1 MAGVSALA
9 VPQKKTDGMK
19 GMLIAFAVVILILAF
34 MWWMYN
40 DKKPVTPNRSRAKK
54 QSTKEMAN
62 SLYKRLDRRG
72 GANDTTMRSLRGL
85 GRKKT

>member
-1 MAGVSALA
+1 MADVPVLA
-9 VPQKKTDGMK
+9 VPQKKTDGTK
-19 GMLIAFAVVILILAF
+19 GMLIAFAVVVLILAF
-34 MWWMYN
+34 MWWMDS

-62 SLYKRLDRRG
+62 NLYNRLDRRG
-72 GANDTTMRSLRGL
+72 GANGATMRSLRGI